1 LAVKIAC
8 QGGGGREEKK
18 FIKREITTMLA
29 MCYISVYV
37 IKVEEE
43 LQNWNKKLEWE
54 GASER
59 GKFTWKLLFF
69 NKDM

>member
-1 LAVKIAC
+1 
-8 QGGGGREEKK
+8 
-18 FIKREITTMLA
+18 MLA

-43 LQNWNKKLEWE
+43 LQNLESKKSGVVGGE
-54 GASER
+54 
-59 GKFTWKLLFF
+59 FTWKLLFF